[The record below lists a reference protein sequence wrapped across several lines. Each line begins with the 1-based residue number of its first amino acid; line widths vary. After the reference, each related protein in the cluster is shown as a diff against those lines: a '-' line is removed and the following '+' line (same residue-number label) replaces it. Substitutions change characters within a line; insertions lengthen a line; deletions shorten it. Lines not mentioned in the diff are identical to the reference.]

1 MLKLGGMGAWGLRQA
16 PRCRHHPGLT
26 GWRGFIVLTT
36 FIPNPRQCVCL
47 LSSLYR
53 MTSSMPSHAGSI
65 GGLSA
70 VQRNFARQEKE
81 YEIEAHPPASGVLYF
96 RPWTNNMLTFSFWTF
111 WDLRSIH
118 FALTHLSL
126 VQILDYHNHLKR
138 PLLSEFSFRRLIKY
152 SIASNTQY

>member
-1 MLKLGGMGAWGLRQA
+1 
-16 PRCRHHPGLT
+16 
-26 GWRGFIVLTT
+26 
-36 FIPNPRQCVCL
+36 
-47 LSSLYR
+47 

-111 WDLRSIH
+111 WHRYPTKEFVIPLILGQNAGIVSEKLV
-118 FALTHLSL
+118 FFEPSLSL
-126 VQILDYHNHLKR
+126 VEKPSSR
-138 PLLSEFSFRRLIKY
+138 LSGHDGVAVAI
-152 SIASNTQY
+152 T